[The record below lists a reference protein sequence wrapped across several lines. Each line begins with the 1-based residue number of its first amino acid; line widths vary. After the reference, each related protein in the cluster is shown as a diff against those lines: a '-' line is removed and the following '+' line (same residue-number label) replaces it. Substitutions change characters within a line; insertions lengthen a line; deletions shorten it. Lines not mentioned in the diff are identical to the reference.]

1 MKRRNLGRTRQSGFS
16 LLELMISLLILGL
29 VTGAVFSQMGGA
41 QQRMSAETV
50 KLDDFQEARDFVDQF
65 FRDINEIGYPNTR
78 MVDTT
83 SVLWSPSLTTQI
95 SQGTAY
101 IWASPYIDDNRF
113 AIGLVKIDANT
124 IQFEADT
131 NGDGSVQSV
140 SYMIN
145 GSGTCGLCLQ
155 RSQVAKVTGDP
166 LLGQTPNWGTEVNDV
181 VSTPIFKYFDFNGN
195 QITTLPV
202 DISTQAGAQTIASI
216 RTIQISLTIRNPQ
229 VMDQQTHQ
237 PIETNLAGEVS
248 LNNCSMAAFGQAM
261 SC

>member
-1 MKRRNLGRTRQSGFS
+1 MKRRIGGLNRQRGFT
-16 LLELMISLLILGL
+16 LIELMISLLILGL

-41 QQRMSAETV
+41 QQRLSAEST
-50 KLDDFQEARDFVDQF
+50 KLDDFQEARDFVDTF

-83 SVLWSPSLTTQI
+83 SVIWSPALTTQ
-95 SQGTAY
+95 TNY
-101 IWASPYIDDNRF
+101 TWASPYVDDDRF
-113 AIGLVKIDANT
+113 AIGLVKIDVNT

-131 NGDGSVQSV
+131 NGNGIVQSV

-145 GSGTCGLCLQ
+145 GSGSCTLCLQ

-166 LLGQTPNWGTEVNDV
+166 LTGQTPNWGTEVNDV
-181 VSTPIFKYFDFNGN
+181 VSSPIFKYFDYNGN

-202 DISTQAGAQTIASI
+202 DISTQAGAQTLASI

-248 LNNCSMAAFGQAM
+248 LNNCSMAAFAQSM